1 MSPVQKSAETSSCWV
16 LMIRHE
22 LSVVGSSA
30 WAGETG
36 MVAKDA
42 EINIA
47 PSTIETALRHR
58 EAIAIHPE
66 TLALA

>member
-1 MSPVQKSAETSSCWV
+1 
-16 LMIRHE
+16 
-22 LSVVGSSA
+22 
-30 WAGETG
+30 